1 MLVAELEDLHGAYI
15 RLTERFKALWT
26 FHQFLKGVHQ
36 AFLGDLPPYDLDFNA
51 IYDRLREVSSAM
63 TSPAAGDDVRD
74 RLDRIDTELSLATR
88 TLRLAD
94 RALGPSLVRRFFD
107 KVRPQDPKIVY
118 HLLRFYFSQPE
129 LDEDTADKLD
139 FLVTVAAARPDSG
152 GAQPRAREDAE
163 RLFEAIVAGCSW
175 PSVDGEEAAAL
186 VSAMDELA
194 EDVGR
199 CRSFEDLVR
208 ERRVENIRT
217 IKRRLGFALGNA
229 RVLASVGIANVRTR
243 SVFRRF
249 FAEERR
255 RIQEA
260 MERIENLEREVTHG
274 GPLPPEFDRF
284 RESRRQFERLEEDAN
299 VRAGDLLALK
309 HRISDVL
316 EKFDLRRI
324 DTDEI
329 DDALEIDEDGPAPAP
344 EDDAG
349 ALREAVDKVLAA
361 VEMGDG
367 SLKEIGNLGLESWEI
382 RAAKRAISDNG
393 RAIPERDALLL
404 EAAALRVRAEDDA
417 GQWTRAKKMGR
428 PLPPLRAHA
437 EETLRLAADTDR
449 RLAALI
455 HEAGE
460 ESLPEELKAIVRSRF
475 RLLYAYS
482 GLWLLHDAERA

>member
-15 RLTERFKALWT
+15 RLTEKFKALWT
-26 FHQFLKGVHQ
+26 FHQFLRGVHHT
-36 AFLGDLPPYDLDFNA
+36 FLGDTPSYDLDFNGV
-51 IYDRLREVSSAM
+51 YDRLREVSSAV
-63 TSPAAGDDVRD
+63 TSPAAPDDVRD

-94 RALGPSLVRRFFD
+94 RALGPSLLRRFFD
-107 KVRPQDPKIVY
+107 KVKPQDPKIVY

-129 LDEDTADKLD
+129 LDDDTADKLD
-139 FLVTVAAARPDSG
+139 FLVTIAAARPES
-152 GAQPRAREDAE
+152 AVTQPREREDAE
-163 RLFEAIVAGCSW
+163 RLFEAIVSGCSW
-175 PSVDGEEAAAL
+175 PAVDGDEAAAL

-194 EDVGR
+194 ADVAA

-217 IKRRLGFALGNA
+217 IKRRLGFALANP
-229 RVLASVGIANVRTR
+229 RVLASVGLANVRTR
-243 SVFRRF
+243 SVFHRF
-249 FAEERR
+249 FEEERQ

-260 MERIENLEREVTHG
+260 AERIENLEREIAHG
-274 GPLPPEFDRF
+274 GPVPPEFERF
-284 RESRRQFERLEEDAN
+284 RDARRQFEHLQEEAN

-324 DTDEI
+324 DGDEI
-329 DDALEIDEDGPAPAP
+329 DDALEIDEDLPSRGT
-344 EDDAG
+344 EDSAG
-349 ALREAVDKVLAA
+349 ALREAIDKVLAA
-361 VEMGDG
+361 VEMGEG
-367 SLKEIGNLGLESWEI
+367 NLKEIGNLGLESWEV
-382 RAAKRAISDNG
+382 RAAKRAIAGNG
-393 RAIPERDALLL
+393 RAISDRDALLL
-404 EAAALRVRAEDDA
+404 EGAALRVRAEEDV

-428 PLPPLRAHA
+428 PLPPLRARA

-449 RLAALI
+449 RFAALI

-460 ESLPEELKAIVRSRF
+460 ESLPEEVKALVRSRF

-482 GLWLLHDAERA
+482 GLWLLHDAEPA